1 MSETT
6 YYSVLKSLIGDL
18 VLISN
23 GEALTG
29 LLMSTHKDEI
39 AGSQEWRRDDR
50 LLSTVRDQLEEYFAG
65 ERTDFDVP
73 FAVKGTEFQKRA
85 WMELRRIPYG
95 ETISY
100 SEQARRMGK
109 PAAVRAVGSA
119 NGRNMISIIIPCHR
133 VIGADG
139 SLTGFGG
146 GIERKRALLELEA
159 QGLKRAGDRMSRKST
174 TSAEIKRAAQYCSPS
189 IP

>member
-1 MSETT
+1 MSEKTC
-6 YYSVLKSLIGDL
+6 YSVMKSPIGDL

-29 LLMSTHKDEI
+29 LVMNMHKDEV
-39 AGSQEWRRDDR
+39 AGSQDWKRDDR
-50 LLSTVRDQLEEYFAG
+50 LLAPVRKQLEEYFAG
-65 ERTDFDVP
+65 ERMEFDVP
-73 FAVKGTEFQKRA
+73 LEVEGTEFQKRA
-85 WMELRRIPYG
+85 WAELRRIPYG

-139 SLTGFGG
+139 SLAGFGG

-159 QGLKRAGDRMSRKST
+159 RVL
-174 TSAEIKRAAQYCSPS
+174 ERAARLENARPCAV
-189 IP
+189 